1 MVHYCYCYSY
11 TAATAPQNFTVEGA
25 SETTIT
31 VLWRVPEMPNGVIAQ
46 YNVSLSSGF
55 ESMSSIHVT
64 HYMQLTAVG
73 TKSYD
78 ENFSETKNFTVPE
91 DMTMTD
97 LTGLTPGTMYVITI
111 YAVNGAGRGET
122 ATVNRMTL
130 NGTVYN
136 YFTLSFLNLSLCI
149 TFSLCLASL
158 RVTLA

>member
-1 MVHYCYCYSY
+1 
-11 TAATAPQNFTVEGA
+11 
-25 SETTIT
+25 
-31 VLWRVPEMPNGVIAQ
+31 
-46 YNVSLSSGF
+46 
-55 ESMSSIHVT
+55 MSSIHVT
-64 HYMQLTAVG
+64 LYMQLTAVG

-111 YAVNGAGRGET
+111 YAVNGAGRGQT

-136 YFTLSFLNLSLCI
+136 YLTLSFLNLSLCI